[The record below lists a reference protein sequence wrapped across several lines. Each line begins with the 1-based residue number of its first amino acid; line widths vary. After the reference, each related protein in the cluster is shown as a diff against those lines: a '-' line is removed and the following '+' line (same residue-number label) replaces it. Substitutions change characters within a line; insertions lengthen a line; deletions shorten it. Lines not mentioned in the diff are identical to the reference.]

1 MPSSSI
7 RESLTSLDIEV
18 TISPSSPADFALMY
32 DPTGGDA
39 TRNEDYIIIFDP
51 VTVAAHAASV
61 KIPIGILDDQEDE
74 DAETVIMTLTEGSGY
89 T

>member
-18 TISPSSPADFALMY
+18 TISPSSPTDFALMY

-39 TRNEDYIIIFDP
+39 TRNED
-51 VTVAAHAASV
+51 
-61 KIPIGILDDQEDE
+61 
-74 DAETVIMTLTEGSGY
+74 
-89 T
+89 